1 MTDKQTTQQ
10 AKIDAVKSALD
21 YAQQSMQTVV
31 QELVKLTDAFP
42 PPENEAIRRLKERLG
57 LIAKNWDDACIAAEA
72 DLRRLQSG
80 FEA

>member
-21 YAQQSMQTVV
+21 YAQKSMQTVV
-31 QELVKLTDAFP
+31 QELVELTDAFP
-42 PPENEAIRRLKERLG
+42 PPENEAIKKLKERLG
-57 LIAKNWDDACIAAEA
+57 FIAKSWDDACIAAEA